1 MQAAYLV
8 ANEWII
14 ILKNWWYIIVIL
26 LQISRV
32 GEVIA
37 CEFCHIHV
45 YLEFLSEYRE
55 MKTSFKN
62 YKSNCIKLKFCR
74 NTEALAWYQVNALFR
89 YINFIYFSY
98 FVIPPV

>member
-1 MQAAYLV
+1 M
-8 ANEWII
+8 
-14 ILKNWWYIIVIL
+14 L

-62 YKSNCIKLKFCR
+62 YKSNCIELNFCR
-74 NTEALAWYQVNALFR
+74 NTEALA
-89 YINFIYFSY
+89 
-98 FVIPPV
+98 